1 MGVQES
7 TYGLRR
13 WTFSSMHGPALPL
26 GCPRMALL
34 PAALSVFKS
43 RTEVSCSKS
52 CCIAKRHQA
61 ASRQDTMTFVPD
73 LTTHGAC
80 AGAVGVRQWLSL
92 RPSFWGEPL
101 SCRRDGARC
110 CFANVA
116 RTLCS
121 VSGALERACVWS
133 LYMSRWALHFGMT

>member
-43 RTEVSCSKS
+43 RTEVLCRRRR
-52 CCIAKRHQA
+52 CTTEGLQA
-61 ASRQDTMTFVPD
+61 ACRAAIRDIVQD
-73 LTTHGAC
+73 LTTPGGLRRWRRNKAM
-80 AGAVGVRQWLSL
+80 ALSK
-92 RPSFWGEPL
+92 
-101 SCRRDGARC
+101 
-110 CFANVA
+110 
-116 RTLCS
+116 TLFL
-121 VSGALERACVWS
+121 G
-133 LYMSRWALHFGMT
+133 